1 MKRILFI
8 LVLILLACTYG
19 YYRINPLTPTATIK
33 GKKFAVELAVTGKE
47 IEKGLSRRT
56 SLLPGHGMLFIF
68 NHKERYPF
76 WMGGMQF
83 PLDFIW
89 MDGNQ
94 IVEITKNVPNLQDGI
109 APRITPTV
117 PIDKVLEL
125 NAGEVDALG
134 IVVGDTALFNK

>member
-1 MKRILFI
+1 MKRIVLF
-8 LVLILLACTYG
+8 LFFILLAGTYG
-19 YYRINPLTPTATIK
+19 YYLINPITPTATIK
-33 GKKFAVELAVTGKE
+33 GKKFAIELAVTGKE
-47 IEKGLSRRT
+47 IEKGLSGRT
-56 SLLPGHGMLFIF
+56 SLPVGHGMLFIF

-89 MDGNQ
+89 MDGNR
-94 IVEITKNVPNLQDGI
+94 IVEITKNVPALQDGI

-125 NAGEVDALG
+125 NAGEADAVG